1 MRHMPHTL
9 YHSAQY
15 NWLSAL
21 LDVLVRLTDQSR
33 VTCMLGLSP
42 PVSPSLGNRG
52 LGIPSCMRGK
62 QSGPEAMEE
71 PRRACDTNPRT
82 TALEPEPGDRDVTT
96 DVSHG

>member
-52 LGIPSCMRGK
+52 LGTGSHHACAANRA
-62 QSGPEAMEE
+62 EAESW
-71 PRRACDTNPRT
+71 RKHVGHLIQTLVLQHSSLRQ
-82 TALEPEPGDRDVTT
+82 
-96 DVSHG
+96 